1 MERHTVLVF
10 LALAIIPV
18 LASEKQVVQED
29 DLRDIV
35 QKQNGML
42 IEYNKNLD
50 EAVPFKE
57 LRASLKALDILAQ
70 DYNGKCRADIYNAT
84 SMGYQATD
92 NYFRATDKIFR
103 WCALT
108 NRLTTY
114 ILDNNPTKNQTFKAV
129 MTTTREGLN
138 MMKESIDILE
148 KVRDQ
153 LTSMQSILRPIPRD
167 LTNEITQMREDYEQ
181 RKIHKRILEIALAA
195 IGAAVTLV
203 LGFIAGPVGFA
214 LGIAGT
220 LALAGIPAAVIEGH
234 QIPSEDEKMRITEAY
249 YGALIKAVQE
259 ASGNVTAV
267 KEKLH
272 VEITK
277 VQQLYGDVQGATE
290 IGDIIGELMKE
301 DLQNLLKSV
310 NDYMKRHGG
319 DVNLVLRSRRIRE
332 ITYHGF
338 DVKRIQQAI
347 DQILNQTAK
356 EREERFWELKPTFQN
371 QPYIYENHFNDL
383 LKFAIE

>member
-10 LALAIIPV
+10 LLVAIISV
-18 LASEKQVVQED
+18 IASAKQVVDEG

-50 EAVPFKE
+50 QAVPFKE
-57 LRASLKALDILAQ
+57 LRASLKALDGLAQ

-84 SMGYQATD
+84 TMGYKATD

-103 WCALT
+103 WCSLT

-114 ILDNNPTKNQTFKAV
+114 ILDNDPPKNKVFKAM
-129 MTTTREGLN
+129 MTSTKEGLN
-138 MMKESIDILE
+138 LMKESLDILE
-148 KVRDQ
+148 DVRDQ
-153 LTSMQSILRPIPRD
+153 LTTMQSILRPIPRD
-167 LTNEITQMREDYEQ
+167 LTNEITQMREDYEA
-181 RKIHKRILEIALAA
+181 RKVQKRILEIALAA
-195 IGAAVTLV
+195 IGAAVTLI
-203 LGFIAGPVGFA
+203 LGFVAGPVGFA
-214 LGIAGT
+214 LGLAGT

-234 QIPSEDEKMRITEAY
+234 QIPTEDEKMRITEAY
-249 YGALIKAVQE
+249 YGQLIQAVRD

-272 VEITK
+272 TEITK
-277 VQQLYGDVQGATE
+277 VQELYGEVQGATE
-290 IGDIIGELMKE
+290 IGEIFGELMKD
-301 DLQNLLKSV
+301 DLQTLLKSV
-310 NDYMKRHGG
+310 NEYMKRHGG
-319 DVNLVLRSRRIRE
+319 DVKLVLKSRRIRE

-338 DVKRIQQAI
+338 DVERIQQAI
-347 DQILNQTAK
+347 DHILNQTAK

-371 QPYIYENHFNDL
+371 QPYIYQNHFNDL
-383 LKFAIE
+383 LKFAV